1 MCCVWHQLRRGTMD
15 KLSLEA
21 RIKAETYNFSGK
33 LSLYA
38 NDFRGNV
45 VELDSEEKFETA
57 SCIKVFIMAEL
68 FRRIY
73 MGEVSPDQLLE
84 YKEEHYVVGS
94 GVLRALDKGVR
105 LTAKNFATL
114 MIIVSDNI
122 ATNVLIDFLG
132 TDNINNTCR
141 ELGFKD
147 TVLHNP
153 IDFKKYD
160 RLGTTTPRDYGSF
173 FEKLY
178 RKELWSEEL
187 SRQMLDI
194 LGKQHYNTM
203 LVKELAPYYLD
214 SEDTGD
220 EELISIASKSGSM
233 DACRNDGGLVFTP
246 YGGYAIAI
254 FTKEFKDSLYYS
266 EHEAY
271 RFGARVSRLMFDH
284 YISLKGAF
292 R

>member
-1 MCCVWHQLRRGTMD
+1 MD

-21 RIKAETYNFSGK
+21 RVKAEIYNFSGK

-38 NDFRGNV
+38 NDFKGNV
-45 VELDSEEKFETA
+45 VELNSEEKFETA

-68 FRRIY
+68 FRKIHR
-73 MGEVSPDQLLE
+73 GEVSPDQLLE

-132 TDNINNTCR
+132 ADNINNTCK

-160 RLGTTTPRDYGSF
+160 KLGTTTPKDYGSF

-220 EELISIASKSGSM
+220 EELINIASKSGSM
-233 DACRNDGGLVFTP
+233 DACRNDGGLVSTP
-246 YGGYAIAI
+246 YGSYAIAI

-266 EHEAY
+266 EHESY